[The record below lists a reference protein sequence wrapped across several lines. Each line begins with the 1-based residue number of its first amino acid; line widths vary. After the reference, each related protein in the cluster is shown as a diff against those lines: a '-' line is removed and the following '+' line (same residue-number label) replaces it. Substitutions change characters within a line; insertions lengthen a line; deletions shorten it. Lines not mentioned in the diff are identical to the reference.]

1 MRSSSAEDPVNK
13 DLADPAGAAPDAPE
27 LPFLHL
33 DCLWLQVTGT
43 LCNIACRHCFISC
56 GPKVEIHGMMTV
68 EQVAAAIDTAAAQGA
83 RSYAFTG
90 GEPFLHPQ
98 ILELI
103 DLALAK
109 GSLDI
114 LTNGMLITEA
124 LAAELGRRAAAAEHS
139 LDIRVS
145 LDGIDAAEN
154 DAIRGRGVFEA
165 AVAGMKHL
173 VAEGLEPAVAVTTL
187 AARHESAEGR
197 TAFLERLRG
206 LGMTQP
212 RLKLIPPFKIGR
224 EARRGGAYE
233 TWERVTA
240 DMLDE
245 DAPWNLQ
252 CGSSRMVTNRG
263 AWPCPILVNVDAAR
277 MGDTLEDALRPC
289 SLGDQACHT
298 CYVEGFTCRT

>member
-1 MRSSSAEDPVNK
+1 MSAPQPVEQ
-13 DLADPAGAAPDAPE
+13 PVPE
-27 LPFLHL
+27 PGDVPLPFLHL

-56 GPKVEIHGMMTV
+56 GPKVTIHDMMSV
-68 EQVAAAIDTAAAQGA
+68 EQVSAAIDTAAAQGA
-83 RSYAFTG
+83 RAYAFTG

-109 GSLDI
+109 GSLEI
-114 LTNGMLITEA
+114 LTNGMLITEE
-124 LAAELGRRAAAAEHS
+124 LAAELGRRASES
-139 LDIRVS
+139 PYTFDIRVS
-145 LDGIDAAEN
+145 WGGIDADEN
-154 DAIRGRGVFEA
+154 DAIRGRGVFEQ
-165 AVAGMKHL
+165 AVAGMARLVKH
-173 VAEGLEPAVAVTTL
+173 GLEPAVAVTTL
-187 AARHESAEGR
+187 AAKHESPEGR
-197 TAFLERLRG
+197 VAFLERLRD
-206 LGMTQP
+206 LGMSQP

-233 TWERVTA
+233 DWERITA
-240 DMLDE
+240 DMLDA

-252 CGSSRMVTNRG
+252 CGTSRMVTNRG
-263 AWPCPILVNVDAAR
+263 AWPCPILVNVDEAR